1 MRQNVCLPK
10 HGHEVVTNM
19 KFSETV
25 SRYVFDCIYTCIYI
39 YNMYIM
45 GDKRNQLLCTSHLPK
60 DILLFLSAP
69 NCIYQ
74 APLLRS
80 LQAKNKLLVQSS
92 EHRDHDI
99 SIQRFIMIDLYG
111 EI

>member
-1 MRQNVCLPK
+1 MYLI
-10 HGHEVVTNM
+10 
-19 KFSETV
+19 
-25 SRYVFDCIYTCIYI
+25 VFIHAYIYI